1 MIFACGPAITV
12 WERRACAA
20 KGTTPSPR
28 FLESMLSLLDVLKV
42 PKERV
47 KIEAYG

>member
-1 MIFACGPAITV
+1 MVFACGPAITV

-20 KGTTPSPR
+20 RGATPPPR
-28 FLESMLSLLDVLKV
+28 FLESMLSLLEALKV
-42 PKERV
+42 PKDRV